1 MMYYFAVKLNED
13 FEGTPILKSISLT
26 VVLAGVLLTANLA
39 LAADAKF
46 PNLVRIV
53 VPFGPGGSNDVVARA
68 IAGPLAKRLET
79 NVIVDNRA
87 GASGVIGND
96 VVAKAPRDGSVLLLT
111 SSTFLTVAATQAKL
125 PYDPLGDFAPV
136 AMIGEG
142 PMLLAVSSAFP
153 VKTPAEYIAAARAKP
168 GEITYGSAGIGSIG
182 HLATELLN
190 AAAKVQMTHVAYK
203 GAANA
208 IIDLAAGQ
216 IYAMISNYSSL
227 LPQLNTRRVRALAVT
242 SKQASP
248 VFPNLP
254 PLSATVPG
262 YSMEIWICVFAP
274 AGTPAPVVE
283 RLNREIREISVSPEL
298 KAFLEPDGAL
308 PVAIS
313 PAALAARLKDELAKW
328 KAIAA
333 ERKIVTE

>member
-1 MMYYFAVKLNED
+1 MYYFRVRLNTDLEETAIRRLLSLIAVCIAAL
-13 FEGTPILKSISLT
+13 
-26 VVLAGVLLTANLA
+26 LAATAVC
-39 LAADAKF
+39 AADAK
-46 PNLVRIV
+46 PPGMIRIV

-68 IAGPLAKRLET
+68 IAAPLAKRLDT
-79 NVIVDNRA
+79 TVIVDNKA

-96 VVAKAPRDGSVLLLT
+96 FVAKAPRDGSVLLLT

-125 PYDPLGDFAPV
+125 PYDPLTAFAPV
-136 AMIGEG
+136 AMVGEG

-153 VKTPAEYIAAARAKP
+153 VKSTAEFLAAARARP
-168 GEITYGSAGIGSIG
+168 GVLTYGSAGIGSIG
-182 HLATELLN
+182 HLATELLSV
-190 AAAKVQMTHVAYK
+190 AAKVQMTHVAYK

-208 IIDLAAGQ
+208 IVDLAGGQ

-248 VFPNLP
+248 VFPDLP
-254 PLSATVPG
+254 PLSAVLPG
-262 YSMEIWICVFAP
+262 YSMEIWVSVFAP

-283 RLNREIREISVSPEL
+283 RLNRDIREISASSEL
-298 KAFLEPDGAL
+298 RVFLEPDGAL
-308 PVAIS
+308 PVAIT
-313 PAALAARLKDELAKW
+313 PAALAVRLKDELAQW
-328 KAIAA
+328 KTIAA

>member
-1 MMYYFAVKLNED
+1 MMYYFIVKLNDD
-13 FEGTPILKSISLT
+13 FEETPIPNYLPLIA
-26 VVLAGVLLTANLA
+26 VLAGALFAANSA
-39 LAADAKF
+39 IAAEAKL

-79 NVIVDNRA
+79 NVIVDNKA

-96 VVAKAPRDGSVLLLT
+96 FVAKAPRDGSVLLLT

-136 AMIGEG
+136 TMVGEG
-142 PMLLAVSSAFP
+142 PMLLAVSAAFP
-153 VKTPAEYIAAARAKP
+153 VKTTAEYFAAARSKP
-168 GEITYGSAGIGSIG
+168 GEVTYGSAGVGSIG

-190 AAAKVQMTHVAYK
+190 VAARVQMTHVAYK

-208 IIDLAAGQ
+208 IVDLAGGQ
-216 IYAMISNYSSL
+216 IFAMISNYSSL
-227 LPQLNTRRVRALAVT
+227 LPQLNTKRVRALAVT

-274 AGTPAPVVE
+274 AGTPAAVVD
-283 RLNREIREISVSPEL
+283 RLNREIREIAASPEL
-298 KAFLEPDGAL
+298 KMFLEPDGAL
-308 PVAIS
+308 PVTIT
-313 PAALAARLKDELAKW
+313 PAALTTRLKDELAQW
-328 KAIAA
+328 RAIAA
-333 ERKIVTE
+333 QRKIVTE

>member
-1 MMYYFAVKLNED
+1 MAVI
-13 FEGTPILKSISLT
+13 GAACVT
-26 VVLAGVLLTANLA
+26 VAPAAG
-39 LAADAKF
+39 ADAK
-46 PNLVRIV
+46 PPGLIKIV

-79 NVIVDNRA
+79 TVIVENKA

-96 VVAKAPRDGSVLLLT
+96 AVAKAPRDGSVLLLT
-111 SSTFLTVAATQAKL
+111 SSTFLTVAATQARL
-125 PYDPLGDFAPV
+125 PYDPLADFVPV

-142 PMLLAVSSAFP
+142 PMLLAVSSAFA
-153 VKTPAEYIAAARAKP
+153 VKTPAEYIAAARARP
-168 GEITYGSAGIGSIG
+168 GVMTYGSAGIGSIG

-190 AAAKVQMTHVAYK
+190 TAARIQMTHIAYK

-208 IIDLAAGQ
+208 IVDLAGGQ

-242 SKQASP
+242 SRQASP
-248 VFPNLP
+248 VFPTLP

-274 AGTPAPVVE
+274 AGTPASVVE
-283 RLNREIREISVSPEL
+283 RLNRDLREIAASPEL

-308 PVAIS
+308 PVAVTA
-313 PAALAARLKDELAKW
+313 PALAARLKDELGQW

-333 ERKIVTE
+333 DRKIVTE

>member
-1 MMYYFAVKLNED
+1 MYYFTPQLNAD
-13 FEGTPILKSISLT
+13 FEDIAMPKLLMSL
-26 VVLAGVLLTANLA
+26 LAGFTGALLAANPVA
-39 LAADAKF
+39 AADAKL
-46 PNLVRIV
+46 PGLVRIV

-79 NVIVDNRA
+79 NVIVDNKP

-96 VVAKAPRDGSVLLLT
+96 FVAKAPRDGSVLLLT
-111 SSTFLTVAATQAKL
+111 SSTFLTVAATQSKL
-125 PYDPLGDFAPV
+125 PYDPLADFSPV
-136 AMIGEG
+136 TMVGEG

-153 VKTPAEYIAAARAKP
+153 VKTPAEYLTAARRRP
-168 GEITYGSAGIGSIG
+168 GEITYGSAGVGSIG

-190 AAAKVQMTHVAYK
+190 AAAKARMTHIAYK

-208 IIDLAAGQ
+208 IIDLAGGQ

-242 SKQASP
+242 SRNASP

-262 YSMEIWICVFAP
+262 YSMEIWICVFTP
-274 AGTPAPVVE
+274 AGTPAPIVE
-283 RLNREIREISVSPEL
+283 RLNRELREISASPEL
-298 KAFLEPDGAL
+298 RAFLEPDGAL
-308 PVAIS
+308 PVSIA
-313 PAALAARLKDELAKW
+313 PAALSLRLKEELAQW
-328 KAIAA
+328 KSIAA
-333 ERKIVTE
+333 QQKIVTE

>member
-1 MMYYFAVKLNED
+1 MAIVS
-13 FEGTPILKSISLT
+13 G
-26 VVLAGVLLTANLA
+26 ALLMVNPVA
-39 LAADAKF
+39 AADAKL
-46 PNLVRIV
+46 PALVKII

-68 IAGPLAKRLET
+68 IAGPLAKRLEST
-79 NVIVDNRA
+79 VIVDNKA

-96 VVAKAPRDGSVLLLT
+96 AVAKAPRDGSVLLLT
-111 SSTFLTVAATQAKL
+111 SSTFLTVAATQARL
-125 PYDPLGDFAPV
+125 PYDPLGDLIPV
-136 AMIGEG
+136 AMVGEG

-153 VKTPAEYIAAARAKP
+153 VKTPAEYIAAARARP
-168 GEITYGSAGIGSIG
+168 GEMTYGSAGVGSIG
-182 HLATELLN
+182 HLATEFLN
-190 AAAKVQMTHVAYK
+190 TAAKIQMTHVAYK

-208 IIDLAAGQ
+208 IVDLAGGQ

-242 SKQASP
+242 SRQPSP

-274 AGTPAPVVE
+274 AGTPAPLIE
-283 RLNREIREISVSPEL
+283 RLNREIREISAAPEL
-298 KAFLEPDGAL
+298 KVFLEPDGAL
-308 PVAIS
+308 PVAIAPS
-313 PAALAARLKDELAKW
+313 ALTARLKDELAQW

-333 ERKIVTE
+333 DRKIVTE

>member
-1 MMYYFAVKLNED
+1 MYYFIAALNANFEEAVI
-13 FEGTPILKSISLT
+13 PVILRLIAI
-26 VVLAGVLLTANLA
+26 AGSVLLEIN
-39 LAADAKF
+39 AAAGADPKL
-46 PNLVRIV
+46 PGLVKIV

-79 NVIVDNRA
+79 NVIVENKA

-96 VVAKAPRDGSVLLLT
+96 AVAKAPRDGSVLLLT
-111 SSTFLTVAATQAKL
+111 SSTFLTVAATQARL
-125 PYDPLGDFAPV
+125 PYDPLADFAPI

-142 PMLLAVSSAFP
+142 PMLLAVSSAFA
-153 VKTPAEYIAAARAKP
+153 VKTPAEYIAAARARP
-168 GEITYGSAGIGSIG
+168 GVMTYGSAGIGSIG

-190 AAAKVQMTHVAYK
+190 TAARIQMTHIAYK

-208 IIDLAAGQ
+208 IVDLAGGQ

-242 SKQASP
+242 SRQASP

-283 RLNREIREISVSPEL
+283 RLNRDLREIAASPEL
-298 KAFLEPDGAL
+298 KAFLDPDGAL
-308 PVAIS
+308 PVAITA
-313 PAALAARLKDELAKW
+313 PALAARLKDEFGQW

-333 ERKIVTE
+333 DRKIVTE

>member
-1 MMYYFAVKLNED
+1 MYYLIMRLNKYFAENHMPISMSLAAILIGALCAAMPAAAADVKL
-13 FEGTPILKSISLT
+13 
-26 VVLAGVLLTANLA
+26 
-39 LAADAKF
+39 

-68 IAGPLAKRLET
+68 LAPPLAKRLEST
-79 NVIVDNRA
+79 VIVDNKP

-96 VVAKAPRDGSVLLLT
+96 FVAKAPRDGSVVLLT

-125 PYDPLGDFAPV
+125 PYDPLAGFAPV
-136 AMIGEG
+136 TMIAEG
-142 PMLLAVSSAFP
+142 PMLLAVASAFP
-153 VKTPAEYIAAARAKP
+153 VKSTGELIAAARSRP
-168 GEITYGSAGIGSIG
+168 GVLTYGTAGIGSIG
-182 HLATELLN
+182 HLATELFSV
-190 AAAKVQMTHVAYK
+190 ATKIQMTHVAYK

-208 IIDLAAGQ
+208 IIDLAGGQ

-227 LPQLNTRRVRALAVT
+227 LPQLNTGRVRALAVT

-262 YSMEIWICVFAP
+262 YSIEIWISVFAP
-274 AGTPAPVVE
+274 AGTPAPVIE
-283 RLNREIREISVSPEL
+283 RLNREIREISASADLRV
-298 KAFLEPDGAL
+298 FLEPDGAL
-308 PVAIS
+308 PVAIT
-313 PAALAARLKDELAKW
+313 PAALAARLKEELAQW

-333 ERKIVTE
+333 ERRIVTE

>member
-1 MMYYFAVKLNED
+1 MAIVS
-13 FEGTPILKSISLT
+13 G
-26 VVLAGVLLTANLA
+26 ALLMVNPVA
-39 LAADAKF
+39 AADAKL
-46 PNLVRIV
+46 PALVKII

-68 IAGPLAKRLET
+68 IAGPLAKRLEST
-79 NVIVDNRA
+79 VIVDNKA

-96 VVAKAPRDGSVLLLT
+96 AVAKAPRDGSVLLLT
-111 SSTFLTVAATQAKL
+111 SSTFLTVAATQARL
-125 PYDPLGDFAPV
+125 PYDPLGDLIPV
-136 AMIGEG
+136 AMVGEG

-153 VKTPAEYIAAARAKP
+153 VKTPAEYIAAALARP
-168 GEITYGSAGIGSIG
+168 GEMTYGSAGVGSIG
-182 HLATELLN
+182 HLATEFLN
-190 AAAKVQMTHVAYK
+190 TAAKIQMTHVAYK

-208 IIDLAAGQ
+208 IVDLAGGQ

-242 SKQASP
+242 SRQPSP

-274 AGTPAPVVE
+274 AGTPAPLIE
-283 RLNREIREISVSPEL
+283 RLNREIREISAAPEL
-298 KAFLEPDGAL
+298 KVFLEPDGAL
-308 PVAIS
+308 PVAIAPS
-313 PAALAARLKDELAKW
+313 ALTARLKDELAQW

-333 ERKIVTE
+333 DRKIVTE

>member
-1 MMYYFAVKLNED
+1 LGVIII
-13 FEGTPILKSISLT
+13 PILIRLTTIVSAALLIISP
-26 VVLAGVLLTANLA
+26 VA
-39 LAADAKF
+39 AADAKL
-46 PNLVRIV
+46 PPLVRIV

-79 NVIVDNRA
+79 NVIVDNKA
-87 GASGVIGND
+87 GASGIIGND
-96 VVAKAPRDGSVLLLT
+96 AVAKAPRDGSVLLLT

-125 PYDPLGDFAPV
+125 PYDPVGDFAPV
-136 AMIGEG
+136 TMVGEG

-168 GEITYGSAGIGSIG
+168 GQLNYGSAGIGSIG

-190 AAAKVQMTHVAYK
+190 SAAKIQMTHVAYK

-208 IIDLAAGQ
+208 IVDLASGQ

-242 SKQASP
+242 SRQPSP
-248 VFPNLP
+248 VFPDLP

-283 RLNREIREISVSPEL
+283 RLNREIREISASPEL
-298 KAFLEPDGAL
+298 KVFLEPDGAL
-308 PVAIS
+308 PVVIS
-313 PAALAARLKDELAKW
+313 PPALAARLKDELAQW

>member
-1 MMYYFAVKLNED
+1 MYYFTVRLNTS
-13 FEGTPILKSISLT
+13 FEETPIPILIPAIC
-26 VVLAGVLLTANLA
+26 VLAGALVAANPA
-39 LAADAKF
+39 AAADAKL
-46 PNLVRIV
+46 PNLIRIV

-79 NVIVDNRA
+79 NVIVDNKA

-96 VVAKAPRDGSVLLLT
+96 FVAKAPRDASVLLLT
-111 SSTFLTVAATQAKL
+111 SSTFLTVAATQARL
-125 PYDPLGDFAPV
+125 PYDALADFSPV
-136 AMIGEG
+136 AMVGEG

-153 VKTPAEYIAAARAKP
+153 VKTPAEYFAAARAKP

-190 AAAKVQMTHVAYK
+190 AAARAQMTHVAYK

-208 IIDLAAGQ
+208 IVDLAGGQ

-242 SKQASP
+242 SKNASP
-248 VFPNLP
+248 VFPDLP

-283 RLNREIREISVSPEL
+283 RLNREIREIAASPEL
-298 KAFLEPDGAL
+298 KVFLEPDGAL
-308 PVAIS
+308 PVAIA
-313 PAALAARLKDELAKW
+313 PAALAARLKDELAQW
-328 KAIAA
+328 KTIAA
-333 ERKIVTE
+333 QRKIVTE

>member
-1 MMYYFAVKLNED
+1 MYYLIMRLNKYFAENHMPISMSLVAILIGALCAAMPAAAADVKL
-13 FEGTPILKSISLT
+13 
-26 VVLAGVLLTANLA
+26 
-39 LAADAKF
+39 

-68 IAGPLAKRLET
+68 LAPPLAKRLEST
-79 NVIVDNRA
+79 VIVDNKP

-96 VVAKAPRDGSVLLLT
+96 FVAKAPRDGSVVLLT

-125 PYDPLGDFAPV
+125 PYDPLAGFAPV
-136 AMIGEG
+136 TMIAEG
-142 PMLLAVSSAFP
+142 PMLLAVASAFP
-153 VKTPAEYIAAARAKP
+153 VKSTGELIAAARSRP
-168 GEITYGSAGIGSIG
+168 GVLTYGTAGIGSIG
-182 HLATELLN
+182 HLATELFSV
-190 AAAKVQMTHVAYK
+190 ATKIQMTHVAYK

-208 IIDLAAGQ
+208 IIDLAGGQ

-227 LPQLNTRRVRALAVT
+227 LPQLNTGRVRALAVT

-262 YSMEIWICVFAP
+262 YSIEIWISVFAP
-274 AGTPAPVVE
+274 AGTPAPVIE
-283 RLNREIREISVSPEL
+283 RLNREIREISASADLRV
-298 KAFLEPDGAL
+298 FLEPDGAL
-308 PVAIS
+308 PVAIT
-313 PAALAARLKDELAKW
+313 PAALAARLKEELAQW

-333 ERKIVTE
+333 ERRIVTE

>member
-1 MMYYFAVKLNED
+1 MMYYFAVRLNAI
-13 FEGTPILKSISLT
+13 FEET
-26 VVLAGVLLTANLA
+26 VIPFLFRLMAIASGVLLIIGPAA
-39 LAADAKF
+39 AADAKF
-46 PNLVRIV
+46 PSLVKIV

-68 IAGPLAKRLET
+68 IAAPLAKRLET
-79 NVIVDNRA
+79 NVIVDNKA
-87 GASGVIGND
+87 GASGIIGNE
-96 VVAKAPRDGSVLLLT
+96 VVAKSPRDGSVLLLT

-125 PYDPLGDFAPV
+125 PYDPLADFVPIALV
-136 AMIGEG
+136 GEG
-142 PMLLAVSSAFP
+142 PMLLAVSSAFA

-168 GEITYGSAGIGSIG
+168 GELTYGSAGIGSIG

-190 AAAKVQMTHVAYK
+190 SAAKIRMTHVAYK
-203 GAANA
+203 GAAPA
-208 IIDLAAGQ
+208 IVDLAGGQ

-227 LPQLNTRRVRALAVT
+227 LPQLTTRRVRALGVT

-254 PLSATVPG
+254 PLSAAVPG

-274 AGTPAPVVE
+274 AGTSAPLVE
-283 RLNREIREISVSPEL
+283 RLNREIREISTSAEL
-298 KAFLEPDGAL
+298 KIFLEPDGAL
-308 PVAIS
+308 PVSITS
-313 PAALAARLKDELAKW
+313 AALAVRLKDELAQW

>member
-1 MMYYFAVKLNED
+1 MYYFTVRLNTS
-13 FEGTPILKSISLT
+13 FEETPIPILIPAIC
-26 VVLAGVLLTANLA
+26 VLAGALFAANPA
-39 LAADAKF
+39 AAADAKL
-46 PNLVRIV
+46 PNLIRIV

-79 NVIVDNRA
+79 NVIVDNKA

-96 VVAKAPRDGSVLLLT
+96 FVAKAPRDGSVLLLT
-111 SSTFLTVAATQAKL
+111 SSTFLTVAATQARL
-125 PYDPLGDFAPV
+125 PYDALADFSPV
-136 AMIGEG
+136 AMVGEG

-153 VKTPAEYIAAARAKP
+153 VKTPAEYFAAARAKP

-190 AAAKVQMTHVAYK
+190 AGAKVQMTHVAYK

-208 IIDLAAGQ
+208 IVDLAGGQ

-242 SKQASP
+242 SKNASP
-248 VFPNLP
+248 VFPGLP

-283 RLNREIREISVSPEL
+283 RLNREIREIAASPEL
-298 KAFLEPDGAL
+298 KVFLEPDGAL
-308 PVAIS
+308 PVAIT
-313 PAALAARLKDELAKW
+313 PAALAARLKDELAQW
-328 KAIAA
+328 RTIAA
-333 ERKIVTE
+333 QRKIVTE

>member
-1 MMYYFAVKLNED
+1 MYYFTMRLNND
-13 FEGTPILKSISLT
+13 FEETPIPKFPPLIAA
-26 VVLAGVLLTANLA
+26 LAGALFAANPA
-39 LAADAKF
+39 IAAETKL

-68 IAGPLAKRLET
+68 LAPPLAKRLEST
-79 NVIVDNRA
+79 VIVDNKP

-96 VVAKAPRDGSVLLLT
+96 FVAKAPRDGSVVLLT

-125 PYDPLGDFAPV
+125 PYDPLAGFAPV
-136 AMIGEG
+136 TMIAEG
-142 PMLLAVSSAFP
+142 PMLLAVASAFP
-153 VKTPAEYIAAARAKP
+153 VKSTGELIAAARSRP
-168 GEITYGSAGIGSIG
+168 GVLTYGTAGIGSIG
-182 HLATELLN
+182 HLATELFSV
-190 AAAKVQMTHVAYK
+190 ATKIQMTHVAYK

-208 IIDLAAGQ
+208 IIDLAGGQ

-227 LPQLNTRRVRALAVT
+227 LPQLNTGRVRALAVT

-262 YSMEIWICVFAP
+262 YSIEIWISVFAP
-274 AGTPAPVVE
+274 AGTPAPVIE
-283 RLNREIREISVSPEL
+283 RLNREIREISASADLRV
-298 KAFLEPDGAL
+298 FLEPDGAL
-308 PVAIS
+308 PVAIT
-313 PAALAARLKDELAKW
+313 PAALAARLKEELAQW

-333 ERKIVTE
+333 ERRIVTE

>member
-1 MMYYFAVKLNED
+1 MMYYFTVRLNTS
-13 FEGTPILKSISLT
+13 FEETPIPILIPAIC
-26 VVLAGVLLTANLA
+26 VLAGALVAANPA
-39 LAADAKF
+39 AAADAKL
-46 PNLVRIV
+46 PNLIRIV

-79 NVIVDNRA
+79 NVIVDNKA

-96 VVAKAPRDGSVLLLT
+96 FVAKAPRDASVLLLT
-111 SSTFLTVAATQAKL
+111 SSTFLTVAATQARL
-125 PYDPLGDFAPV
+125 PYDALADFSPV
-136 AMIGEG
+136 AMVGEG

-153 VKTPAEYIAAARAKP
+153 VKTPAEYFAAARAKP

-190 AAAKVQMTHVAYK
+190 AAARAQMTHVAYK

-208 IIDLAAGQ
+208 IVDLAGGQ

-242 SKQASP
+242 SKNASP
-248 VFPNLP
+248 VFPDLP

-283 RLNREIREISVSPEL
+283 RLNREIREIAASPEL
-298 KAFLEPDGAL
+298 KVFLEPDGAL
-308 PVAIS
+308 PVAIA
-313 PAALAARLKDELAKW
+313 PAALAARLKDELAQW
-328 KAIAA
+328 KTIAA
-333 ERKIVTE
+333 QRKIVTE

>member
-1 MMYYFAVKLNED
+1 MMYHFTVRLNTS
-13 FEGTPILKSISLT
+13 FEETPILNPTLLIA
-26 VVLAGVLLTANLA
+26 VLVSA
-39 LAADAKF
+39 LFAINPAAAADAKF

-68 IAGPLAKRLET
+68 IAVPLAKRLET
-79 NVIVDNRA
+79 SVIVDNKA

-96 VVAKAPRDGSVLLLT
+96 FVAKAPRDGSVLLLT

-125 PYDPLGDFAPV
+125 PYDALADFSPV
-136 AMIGEG
+136 AMVGEG

-153 VKTPAEYIAAARAKP
+153 VKTTAEYFAAARAKP

-208 IIDLAAGQ
+208 IVDLAGGQ

-242 SKQASP
+242 SKNASP

-274 AGTPAPVVE
+274 AGTPAPVIE
-283 RLNREIREISVSPEL
+283 RLNREIREISASPEL
-298 KAFLEPDGAL
+298 KMFLEPDGAL
-308 PVAIS
+308 PVAIA
-313 PAALAARLKDELAKW
+313 PAALAARLKEELAQW

-333 ERKIVTE
+333 QRKIVTE

>member
-1 MMYYFAVKLNED
+1 MMYYFIVRLNANLE
-13 FEGTPILKSISLT
+13 ETIVPILIPLMAMASGALLMANT
-26 VVLAGVLLTANLA
+26 VA
-39 LAADAKF
+39 AADARF
-46 PNLVRIV
+46 PPLVKIV

-79 NVIVDNRA
+79 NVIVDNKA
-87 GASGVIGND
+87 GASGIIGND
-96 VVAKAPRDGSVLLLT
+96 AVAKAPRDGSVLLLT
-111 SSTFLTVAATQAKL
+111 SSTFLTVAATQARL
-125 PYDPLGDFAPV
+125 PYDPLADLTPV
-136 AMIGEG
+136 AMVGEG

-153 VKTPAEYIAAARAKP
+153 VKTPAEYIAAARGKP
-168 GEITYGSAGIGSIG
+168 GELTYGSAGIGSIG

-190 AAAKVQMTHVAYK
+190 SAAKIRMTHVAYK
-203 GAANA
+203 GAAPA
-208 IIDLAAGQ
+208 IVDLAGGQ

-227 LPQLNTRRVRALAVT
+227 LPQLTTKRVRALAVT

-274 AGTPAPVVE
+274 GGTPGPLIE
-283 RLNREIREISVSPEL
+283 RLNREIREISASPEL
-298 KAFLEPDGAL
+298 KVFLEPDGAL
-308 PVAIS
+308 PVIITPS
-313 PAALAARLKDELAKW
+313 ALAARLKDELAQW
-328 KAIAA
+328 KTIAV

>member
-1 MMYYFAVKLNED
+1 MMYYFAVRLNEICEETAIPL
-13 FEGTPILKSISLT
+13 FTYLVAAICSG
-26 VVLAGVLLTANLA
+26 VLAIGTSI
-39 LAADAKF
+39 AADAKF
-46 PNLVRIV
+46 PSLVKIV

-68 IAGPLAKRLET
+68 LAGPLAKRLET
-79 NVIVDNRA
+79 NVIVENKA
-87 GASGVIGND
+87 GASGIIGND
-96 VVAKAPRDGSVLLLT
+96 AVAKAPRDGSVLLLT

-125 PYDPLGDFAPV
+125 PYDPLGDFIPV
-136 AMIGEG
+136 AAVGEG
-142 PMLLAVSSAFP
+142 PMLLAVSSAFT

-168 GEITYGSAGIGSIG
+168 GDLTYGSAGVGSIG

-190 AAAKVQMTHVAYK
+190 SAAKIRMTHVAYK
-203 GAANA
+203 GAAPA
-208 IIDLAAGQ
+208 IVDLAGGQ

-227 LPQLNTRRVRALAVT
+227 LPQLNTRRVRALGVT

-248 VFPNLP
+248 VFSNLP

-274 AGTPAPVVE
+274 TGTPASVVE
-283 RLNREIREISVSPEL
+283 RLNREIREIAASPEL
-298 KAFLEPDGAL
+298 KVFLEPDGAL
-308 PVAIS
+308 PVAIA
-313 PAALAARLKDELAKW
+313 PLALSVRLKDELAQW

>member
-1 MMYYFAVKLNED
+1 MAVIGAALLPA
-13 FEGTPILKSISLT
+13 TPA
-26 VVLAGVLLTANLA
+26 AG
-39 LAADAKF
+39 ADAK
-46 PNLVRIV
+46 PPGLVKIV

-79 NVIVDNRA
+79 NVIVENKA

-96 VVAKAPRDGSVLLLT
+96 AVAKAPRDGSVLLLT

-136 AMIGEG
+136 AMVGEG
-142 PMLLAVSSAFP
+142 PMLLAVSSAFA
-153 VKTPAEYIAAARAKP
+153 VKTPAEYIAAARVRP
-168 GEITYGSAGIGSIG
+168 GLITYGSAGIGSIG

-190 AAAKVQMTHVAYK
+190 TAAKIQMTHVAYK

-208 IIDLAAGQ
+208 IVDLAGGQ

-242 SKQASP
+242 SRQASP

-254 PLSATVPG
+254 PLSATAPG

-274 AGTPAPVVE
+274 AGTPAPIIE
-283 RLNREIREISVSPEL
+283 RLNRELREIAASPEL

-308 PVAIS
+308 PVAIT
-313 PAALAARLKDELAKW
+313 PPALAARLKDELAQW
-328 KAIAA
+328 KTIAA
-333 ERKIVTE
+333 DRKIVTD

>member
-1 MMYYFAVKLNED
+1 M
-13 FEGTPILKSISLT
+13 
-26 VVLAGVLLTANLA
+26 
-39 LAADAKF
+39 
-46 PNLVRIV
+46 
-53 VPFGPGGSNDVVARA
+53 VARA
-68 IAGPLAKRLET
+68 IIGPLAKRLET
-79 NVIVDNRA
+79 NVIVDNKA

-96 VVAKAPRDGSVLLLT
+96 FVAKAPRDGSVLLLT

-125 PYDPLGDFAPV
+125 PYDPLADFTPV
-136 AMIGEG
+136 TMVAEG

-153 VKTPAEYIAAARAKP
+153 VKTPAEYFSAARARP
-168 GEITYGSAGIGSIG
+168 GEVTYGSAGVGSIG

-208 IIDLAAGQ
+208 IVDLAGGQ

-227 LPQLNTRRVRALAVT
+227 VPQLNTKRVRALAVT

-248 VFPNLP
+248 VFANLP

-283 RLNREIREISVSPEL
+283 RLNREIREIAASPEL
-298 KAFLEPDGAL
+298 KMFLEPDGAL
-308 PVAIS
+308 PVSIT
-313 PAALAARLKDELAKW
+313 PAALAVRLKDELAQW

-333 ERKIVTE
+333 QRRIVTE